1 MWPVERGGRPV
12 SSCSAPSS
20 HATAGS
26 FHIRPQIERVTRV
39 KKRQK
44 AENLSAAGCS
54 LSGGESCLQLPNRAA
69 QTPAALSSAA
79 ASSPNQ
85 PMRSR
90 CRSTVRVGAA
100 RRGGD
105 LWSLFHEPTF
115 VPLRHQKGLSVRAG
129 SQRAKESPL
138 LCSPPPPPPR
148 EERPGG
154 GAEFPCFF
162 FYTACYFLSR
172 LSNSETRGQTGS
184 ECYWA
189 GVHADD

>member
-1 MWPVERGGRPV
+1 M

-20 HATAGS
+20 HATVGS

-39 KKRQK
+39 KDKKEKTR
-44 AENLSAAGCS
+44 A
-54 LSGGESCLQLPNRAA
+54 QL
-69 QTPAALSSAA
+69 AA
-79 ASSPNQ
+79 ACSVVSRVSNCQIGQRNRQ
-85 PMRSR
+85 PLCHPLLPRLQTSR
-90 CRSTVRVGAA
+90 CSHAA
-100 RRGGD
+100 DRLYAWAPRGEAEIFGHFSMSQLSRLCDTRKASASVLDRRGPR
-105 LWSLFHEPTF
+105 SLHF
-115 VPLRHQKGLSVRAG
+115 SA
-129 SQRAKESPL
+129 
-138 LCSPPPPPPR
+138 PPR

-162 FYTACYFLSR
+162 FYTACYYLSR